1 MECQLWISS
10 SQHSTPLYSVQ
21 SKGFKHCDKANL
33 SDLPNG
39 DVEVIT
45 VYKTKP
51 TLGIAIEGGANTKQP
66 LPRVISIT
74 EGGSASDSGSM
85 KVGQIILEVNGKSFR
100 GLEHQ
105 QCAKIIAEAFKDK
118 KTGHIEMTVLD
129 PNALKRF

>member
-1 MECQLWISS
+1 
-10 SQHSTPLYSVQ
+10 
-21 SKGFKHCDKANL
+21 
-33 SDLPNG
+33 
-39 DVEVIT
+39 
-45 VYKTKP
+45 
-51 TLGIAIEGGANTKQP
+51 
-66 LPRVISIT
+66 
-74 EGGSASDSGSM
+74 M